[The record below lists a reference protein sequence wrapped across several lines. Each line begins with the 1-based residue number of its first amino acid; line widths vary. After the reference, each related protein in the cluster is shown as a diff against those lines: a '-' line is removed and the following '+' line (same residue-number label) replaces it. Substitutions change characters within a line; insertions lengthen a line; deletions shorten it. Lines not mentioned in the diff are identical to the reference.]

1 MAKSWSQTLLLASL
15 AGALAGCGTIP
26 DRPVSI
32 RPAGTDLK
40 AASSGD
46 ELIPRVEPPS
56 RSGNA
61 DTYVVFG
68 RRYRVRETS
77 EGYREQGTASW
88 YGADFHGRKTSSGP
102 LYDMYELT
110 AAHKSLPLPAYVRV
124 TNLENGRSTVVKVTD
139 RGPFVSG
146 RIIDLS
152 YAAALRLDMLERG
165 TALVE
170 VAALEPYQYLP
181 ELVARRAAERERL
194 AAVADR
200 KAQRLVSVVPV
211 QDKPDAT
218 ERLAS
223 VAPVARTELRGK
235 PDATERLASA
245 APVARTEL
253 RGKPDATERLASV
266 APVARTGLRGKPDA
280 TERLASAAPVARAE
294 LRGKPDATERLASAA
309 PVAKGKNTP
318 VERRAAPAG
327 KNGTLYLVGT
337 VSERGSPPRQL
348 QNRLASQLRRSVQ
361 VESTTGSHYQVRVPL
376 RDSSEARQ
384 MAVRLAGLGVSH
396 SRVIVD

>member
-40 AASSGD
+40 AASSED
-46 ELIPRVEPPS
+46 EPIPRVEPPS

-170 VAALEPYQYLP
+170 VAALEPYQNLP
-181 ELVARRAAERERL
+181 ELAARRAAERERL
-194 AAVADR
+194 AAGADR

-211 QDKPDAT
+211 QD
-218 ERLAS
+218 
-223 VAPVARTELRGK
+223 
-235 PDATERLASA
+235 
-245 APVARTEL
+245 
-253 RGKPDATERLASV
+253 
-266 APVARTGLRGKPDA
+266 
-280 TERLASAAPVARAE
+280 
-294 LRGKPDATERLASAA
+294 KPDATERLASAA

-396 SRVIVD
+396 SRVVVD

>member
-46 ELIPRVEPPS
+46 EPIPRVEPPS

-194 AAVADR
+194 AAAADR

-223 VAPVARTELRGK
+223 AAPVARAELRGK

-245 APVARTEL
+245 APVARAE
-253 RGKPDATERLASV
+253 
-266 APVARTGLRGKPDA
+266 LRGKPDA

-309 PVAKGKNTP
+309 PVAKGKNKP

-337 VSERGSPPRQL
+337 VSGERGNPPRQL
-348 QNRLASQLRRSVQ
+348 QNRLASQLQRNVR

>member
-46 ELIPRVEPPS
+46 EPIPRVEPPS

-223 VAPVARTELRGK
+223 AAPVARTELRGK

-245 APVARTEL
+245 APVA
-253 RGKPDATERLASV
+253 
-266 APVARTGLRGKPDA
+266 
-280 TERLASAAPVARAE
+280 
-294 LRGKPDATERLASAA
+294 
-309 PVAKGKNTP
+309 KGKNKP

-337 VSERGSPPRQL
+337 VSGERGNPPRQL
-348 QNRLASQLRRSVQ
+348 QNRLASQLQRNVR

>member
-46 ELIPRVEPPS
+46 EPIPRVEPPS

-223 VAPVARTELRGK
+223 
-235 PDATERLASA
+235 
-245 APVARTEL
+245 
-253 RGKPDATERLASV
+253 
-266 APVARTGLRGKPDA
+266 
-280 TERLASAAPVARAE
+280 
-294 LRGKPDATERLASAA
+294 AA

-318 VERRAAPAG
+318 VERRAAPVG
-327 KNGTLYLVGT
+327 KNGTLYLVGM

-361 VESTTGSHYQVRVPL
+361 VESTTGSRYQVRVPL

-396 SRVIVD
+396 SRVVVD

>member
-46 ELIPRVEPPS
+46 EPIPRVEPPS

-181 ELVARRAAERERL
+181 ELAARRAAERERL
-194 AAVADR
+194 VAAADR

-211 QDKPDAT
+211 QD
-218 ERLAS
+218 
-223 VAPVARTELRGK
+223 
-235 PDATERLASA
+235 
-245 APVARTEL
+245 
-253 RGKPDATERLASV
+253 
-266 APVARTGLRGKPDA
+266 KPDA

-309 PVAKGKNTP
+309 PVARTELRGKPDATERLASAAPVARMELRGKPDATERLASAAPVAKGKKMP
-318 VERRAAPAG
+318 VERRAAPVG

-337 VSERGSPPRQL
+337 VSERGNPPRQL

-361 VESTTGSHYQVRVPL
+361 VESTAGSRYQVRVPL

-384 MAVRLAGLGVSH
+384 MAVRLASLGVSH
-396 SRVIVD
+396 SRVIID

>member
-46 ELIPRVEPPS
+46 EPIPRVEPPS

-194 AAVADR
+194 AAAADR

-211 QDKPDAT
+211 QD
-218 ERLAS
+218 
-223 VAPVARTELRGK
+223 
-235 PDATERLASA
+235 
-245 APVARTEL
+245 
-253 RGKPDATERLASV
+253 
-266 APVARTGLRGKPDA
+266 KPDA

-309 PVAKGKNTP
+309 PVAKGKNKP

-337 VSERGSPPRQL
+337 VSGERGNPPRQL
-348 QNRLASQLRRSVQ
+348 QNRLASQLQRNVR
-361 VESTTGSHYQVRVPL
+361 VESTAGSHYQVRVPL
-376 RDSSEARQ
+376 RDPGEARQ
-384 MAVRLAGLGVSH
+384 VAVRLAGLGISH
-396 SRVIVD
+396 SRVVAD

>member
-40 AASSGD
+40 AASSED
-46 ELIPRVEPPS
+46 EPIPRVEPPS

-223 VAPVARTELRGK
+223 
-235 PDATERLASA
+235 A
-245 APVARTEL
+245 APVARTE
-253 RGKPDATERLASV
+253 
-266 APVARTGLRGKPDA
+266 LRGKPDA

-309 PVAKGKNTP
+309 PVAKGKNKP

-327 KNGTLYLVGT
+327 RMVPCIWWARSAASVAILPGSCKTDWPASCNVMCGWNPPPVATTRCGYHCVIRARPGRWRFAWPVWASAIRASSSIERRRADVGAVLRGHPMGVAVCFVT
-337 VSERGSPPRQL
+337 VSG
-348 QNRLASQLRRSVQ
+348 
-361 VESTTGSHYQVRVPL
+361 
-376 RDSSEARQ
+376 
-384 MAVRLAGLGVSH
+384 
-396 SRVIVD
+396 

>member
-235 PDATERLASA
+235 PDATERLAS
-245 APVARTEL
+245 
-253 RGKPDATERLASV
+253 V

>member
-32 RPAGTDLK
+32 RPVGTDLK
-40 AASSGD
+40 AAPSGD
-46 ELIPRVEPPS
+46 EPIPRAEPPS

-139 RGPFVSG
+139 RGPFVPG

-152 YAAALRLDMLERG
+152 YAAALRLDMLDRG

-170 VAALEPYQYLP
+170 VAALEPFQYLP
-181 ELVARRAAERERL
+181 ELAARRAAERERL
-194 AAVADR
+194 AAAVER
-200 KAQRLVSVVPV
+200 KARRLAESTASPV
-211 QDKPDAT
+211 RTEPRGKPAAT
-218 ERLAS
+218 AARLAS
-223 VAPVARTELRGK
+223 TAPI
-235 PDATERLASA
+235 
-245 APVARTEL
+245 
-253 RGKPDATERLASV
+253 
-266 APVARTGLRGKPDA
+266 
-280 TERLASAAPVARAE
+280 
-294 LRGKPDATERLASAA
+294 
-309 PVAKGKNTP
+309 AKSKRVP
-318 VERRAAPAG
+318 VERGAAPAG
-327 KNGTLYLVGT
+327 KHGTLYLVGT
-337 VSERGSPPRQL
+337 VSKRGSPPRQL
-348 QNRLASQLRRSVQ
+348 RKRLASQLQRNVR
-361 VESTTGSHYQVRVPL
+361 VESTTGSRYQVRVPL

-384 MAVRLAGLGVSH
+384 VTVRLTGLGISH
-396 SRVIVD
+396 SRVVAD

>member
-26 DRPVSI
+26 DRLASI
-32 RPAGTDLK
+32 RPAGTGPNP
-40 AASSGD
+40 ASSGN
-46 ELIPRVEPPS
+46 EPIPQVEPPS

-77 EGYREQGTASW
+77 EGYREEGTASW

-139 RGPFVSG
+139 RGPFVPG

-170 VAALEPYQYLP
+170 VAALEPYQQLP
-181 ELVARRAAERERL
+181 ELAARRAAERERL
-194 AAVADR
+194 AAATDR
-200 KAQRLVSVVPV
+200 KAQRLAES
-211 QDKPDAT
+211 A
-218 ERLAS
+218 
-223 VAPVARTELRGK
+223 APPARTEPRGK
-235 PDATERLASA
+235 PIATVRLASA
-245 APVARTEL
+245 AP
-253 RGKPDATERLASV
+253 
-266 APVARTGLRGKPDA
+266 
-280 TERLASAAPVARAE
+280 AA
-294 LRGKPDATERLASAA
+294 
-309 PVAKGKNTP
+309 KNKIAP

-337 VSERGSPPRQL
+337 VSEHGSPPRQL
-348 QNRLASQLRRSVQ
+348 QSRLASQLRRSVQ
-361 VESTTGSHYQVRVPL
+361 VESTSGSRYQVRVPL
-376 RDSSEARQ
+376 RDPGEARQ
-384 MAVRLAGLGVSH
+384 VAVRLAGLGISH
-396 SRVIVD
+396 SRVVAD

>member
-26 DRPVSI
+26 DRPANI
-32 RPAGTDLK
+32 RSAGTDLK
-40 AASSGD
+40 AAPSGD
-46 ELIPRVEPPS
+46 EPIPRVEPPS

-77 EGYREQGTASW
+77 EGYREEGTASW
-88 YGADFHGRKTSSGP
+88 YGEDFHGRKTSSGP

-110 AAHKSLPLPAYVRV
+110 AAHKNLPLPTYVRV

-139 RGPFVSG
+139 RGPFVPG

-170 VAALEPYQYLP
+170 VAALEPYQHLP
-181 ELVARRAAERERL
+181 ELAARRAAERERL
-194 AAVADR
+194 AAAAER
-200 KAQRLVSVVPV
+200 KAQRLAES
-211 QDKPDAT
+211 T
-218 ERLAS
+218 
-223 VAPVARTELRGK
+223 APPARTEPRGK
-235 PDATERLASA
+235 PTA
-245 APVARTEL
+245 AV
-253 RGKPDATERLASV
+253 
-266 APVARTGLRGKPDA
+266 
-280 TERLASAAPVARAE
+280 
-294 LRGKPDATERLASAA
+294 RLASAA
-309 PVAKGKNTP
+309 PVAKSKSAP

-337 VSERGSPPRQL
+337 VSSERGNPPRQL
-348 QNRLASQLRRSVQ
+348 QSRLASQLRRSVQ
-361 VESTTGSHYQVRVPL
+361 VESTSGSHYQVRVPL

-384 MAVRLAGLGVSH
+384 VAVRLAGLGISH
-396 SRVIVD
+396 SRVVAD

>member
-40 AASSGD
+40 AAPSGD
-46 ELIPRVEPPS
+46 EPIPRAEPPS
-56 RSGNA
+56 RGGNA

-181 ELVARRAAERERL
+181 ELAARRAAERERL
-194 AAVADR
+194 AAAADR
-200 KAQRLVSVVPV
+200 KARRLAESAASPTRTEPR
-211 QDKPDAT
+211 DKPAT
-218 ERLAS
+218 AM
-223 VAPVARTELRGK
+223 
-235 PDATERLASA
+235 
-245 APVARTEL
+245 
-253 RGKPDATERLASV
+253 
-266 APVARTGLRGKPDA
+266 
-280 TERLASAAPVARAE
+280 
-294 LRGKPDATERLASAA
+294 RLASAA

-318 VERRAAPAG
+318 VGRRAAPAG

-361 VESTTGSHYQVRVPL
+361 VESTTGSRYQVRVPL

-396 SRVIVD
+396 SRVVVD

>member
-32 RPAGTDLK
+32 RPAGIDLK
-40 AASSGD
+40 AASSED
-46 ELIPRVEPPS
+46 EPIPRVEPPAVVVTPIPMWS
-56 RSGNA
+56 SAGVIGSGKPA
-61 DTYVVFG
+61 
-68 RRYRVRETS
+68 RVI
-77 EGYREQGTASW
+77 GEQGTASW

-124 TNLENGRSTVVKVTD
+124 TNLENGRSTVVKGHRPRPVRLRAD
-139 RGPFVSG
+139 YRSILRRRPAA
-146 RIIDLS
+146 R
-152 YAAALRLDMLERG
+152 YAGAG

-218 ERLAS
+218 ER
-223 VAPVARTELRGK
+223 
-235 PDATERLASA
+235 
-245 APVARTEL
+245 
-253 RGKPDATERLASV
+253 
-266 APVARTGLRGKPDA
+266 
-280 TERLASAAPVARAE
+280 
-294 LRGKPDATERLASAA
+294 
-309 PVAKGKNTP
+309 
-318 VERRAAPAG
+318 
-327 KNGTLYLVGT
+327 
-337 VSERGSPPRQL
+337 
-348 QNRLASQLRRSVQ
+348 
-361 VESTTGSHYQVRVPL
+361 
-376 RDSSEARQ
+376 
-384 MAVRLAGLGVSH
+384 
-396 SRVIVD
+396 

>member
-223 VAPVARTELRGK
+223 
-235 PDATERLASA
+235 
-245 APVARTEL
+245 
-253 RGKPDATERLASV
+253 
-266 APVARTGLRGKPDA
+266 
-280 TERLASAAPVARAE
+280 
-294 LRGKPDATERLASAA
+294 AA
-309 PVAKGKNTP
+309 PVAKGKNKP

-327 KNGTLYLVGT
+327 KNGTLYLVGM
-337 VSERGSPPRQL
+337 VSGERGNPPRQL
-348 QNRLASQLRRSVQ
+348 QNRLASQLQRNVR